1 MRIRGAKF
9 QQGINYF
16 RCAGNGECWMKLSGS
31 RQTKKCQLCRFNKC
45 LESGM
50 RVTWVLS
57 TQERARRF
65 TKAST
70 KAIIKT
76 SSQPLQ
82 QLSKPL
88 VVHFSTEEQL
98 LLEHLNSKFE
108 IPWLEYFFFY
118 NQLAALNWIEYTFC
132 NKDLDLETWK
142 VLGDSMKL
150 GFSEIL
156 MPKLQELWS
165 TELSFESSHVLCG
178 QSSAIV
184 NFFRSCF
191 AVRITSSNGCQGIMP
206 YLTSLQGQVQFQS
219 FSRNHFVQ

>member
-1 MRIRGAKF
+1 
-9 QQGINYF
+9 
-16 RCAGNGECWMKLSGS
+16 MKLSGS

-206 YLTSLQGQVQFQS
+206 YLTSLQGQVQFQP